1 MTYQIVSHTALHPN
15 RDAVVIGI
23 YPTYLDAKRAA
34 YKQFQIAHYEQD
46 TQVAYDA
53 ADFLT
58 EQGAIYS
65 IDPVK
70 GRPVT
75 DGEW

>member
-1 MTYQIVSHTALHPN
+1 MTYQIVSHTALHPD
-15 RDAVVIGI
+15 RDAVVIGT

-34 YKQFQIAHYEQD
+34 YKQFQIAHYEKD

-70 GRPVT
+70 DRLVT

>member
-1 MTYQIVSHTALHPN
+1 MTYQIVSHTALHPD
-15 RDAVVIGI
+15 RDAVVIGC

-34 YKQFQIAHYEQD
+34 YKQFQIAHYEKD
-46 TQVAYDA
+46 AHVAYEA

-70 GRPVT
+70 GKPVT